1 MKQIYCLGPFN
12 SGTNL
17 INNILENNQCYDNTT
32 STFVDVLRNSDK
44 WFDKCCLKHSFNL
57 DSLNKYILD
66 NNCYI
71 IVMYKNVFNWLY
83 SIKKASYDL
92 HFDKIDKPF
101 TFNGYKFNNLID
113 VYNNYYNFYIELE
126 QNYENILFLDYY
138 KIINSDN
145 SFNYINN
152 KLHKF
157 NFSLV
162 SEEQFKKVLSKPS
175 KTHGNSIKNS
185 KCALDIYLTN
195 QKMVQHHVK
204 HYTNMYKYVNTNI
217 IDKCEKLSS

>member
-17 INNILENNQCYDNTT
+17 INNILANNQCYDNKT
-32 STFVDVLRNSDK
+32 STFVEVIDSPEL
-44 WFDKCCLKHSFNL
+44 WFDNCRLKHSFNL
-57 DSLNKYILD
+57 DSLKKYFLD

-71 IVMYKNVFNWLY
+71 IIMYKNVFNWLY
-83 SIKKASYDL
+83 SIKKSEYDL
-92 HFDKIDKPF
+92 HFDKIDKPL
-101 TFNGYKFNNLID
+101 TFNGHTFDNLID
-113 VYNNYYNFYIELE
+113 VYNKYYNFYIELE

-138 KIINSDN
+138 KIINSVN

-162 SEEQFKKVLSKPS
+162 SEEQFKCILSKPAKS
-175 KTHGNSIKNS
+175 HGDCVINS
-185 KCALDIYLTN
+185 KQALDIYLHN
-195 QKMVQHHVK
+195 QIMVQHHIK
-204 HYTNMYKYVNTNI
+204 HYTNMYKYVNQNI
-217 IDKCEKLSS
+217 IDKFKK